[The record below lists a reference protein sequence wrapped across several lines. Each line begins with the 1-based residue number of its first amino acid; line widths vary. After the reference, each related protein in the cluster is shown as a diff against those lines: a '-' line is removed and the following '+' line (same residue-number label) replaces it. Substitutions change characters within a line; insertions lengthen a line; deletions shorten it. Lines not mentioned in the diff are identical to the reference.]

1 MRFYLLALALCLGVS
16 GCGGGGPGVYVGGN
30 RVPDGASI
38 HAIQSGIAS
47 QIDNGVA
54 GYAIAVTQNS
64 DRTATYRVV
73 WIGNGSQISH
83 FTGSIYSLEYFNRF
97 APGCGGF
104 CRLEEGDYVSRPI
117 AVAGGQRIDFD
128 TYTASGFDGLD
139 VVTSL
144 EPVYFEFYVDGR
156 PGNRVTFFPSA
167 ALNGQI
173 AVAVSNPFGLSFQ

>member
-1 MRFYLLALALCLGVS
+1 MRYYLLALALSLGVS
-16 GCGGGGPGVYVGGN
+16 GCGGGGPPVYVGGN

-47 QIDNGVA
+47 QIDTGVA
-54 GYAIAVTQNS
+54 GYAIAVTQNP

-73 WIGNGSQISH
+73 WIGDGSRLSH

-144 EPVYFEFYVDGR
+144 EPVYFELYVDER
-156 PGNRVTFFPSA
+156 PGNQVTFFPSA

-173 AVAVSNPFGLSFQ
+173 AVAASNPFGLSFE